1 MKHFK
6 ISYFIILWIN
16 YRIRD
21 SNPNSVFFFYRI
33 SDSNPNSVKK
43 KNFFFIRRK
52 ITIICCLPPP
62 LSASRHKVRGKERG
76 GGRGKVP
83 VLGERAL

>member
-21 SNPNSVFFFYRI
+21 SNPNSVFFFI
-33 SDSNPNSVKK
+33 S
-43 KNFFFIRRK
+43 RK
-52 ITIICCLPPP
+52 ITFILPALP
-62 LSASRHKVRGKERG
+62 LA
-76 GGRGKVP
+76 
-83 VLGERAL
+83 